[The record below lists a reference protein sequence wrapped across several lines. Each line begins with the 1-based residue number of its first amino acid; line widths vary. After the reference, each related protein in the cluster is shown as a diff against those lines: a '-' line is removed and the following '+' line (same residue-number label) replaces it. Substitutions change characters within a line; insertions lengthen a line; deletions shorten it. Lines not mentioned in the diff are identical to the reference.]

1 MYGRTLT
8 RPAATATDKWGNWGQ
23 VGVYN
28 QIQGRG
34 DTTWYRSPGWVEVFN
49 STQDLEIGKDGQRPF
64 VFFGTM
70 TEDVYSVHLGDGF
83 FKPGHQV
90 LSVDGMDK

>member
-1 MYGRTLT
+1 MPGFKPNKPRHRWWCFYGQDMYGRTLT

-34 DTTWYRSPGWVEVFN
+34 YRSPGWVEVFN
-49 STQDLEIGKDGQRPF
+49 STQDLEMGKDGPLAAL
-64 VFFGTM
+64 VF
-70 TEDVYSVHLGDGF
+70 LGR
-83 FKPGHQV
+83 
-90 LSVDGMDK
+90 